1 MSLADIDET
10 RDIDQQRDVIKD
22 TAAMVFAGIS
32 LQLQL
37 ACHLK
42 ILSFFNFMDA
52 AGSDTTLSA
61 IHTFFLA
68 MICFPE
74 VQMKAQAEL
83 DRVVSGRL
91 PDFDD
96 MEELPYLSAI
106 IKEVLRL
113 VALNMKV
120 KMPTINFPLL
130 HSDGNPSRRVVRL
143 YTYQCLRLY

>member
-1 MSLADIDET
+1 MSLAEIDES

-68 MICFPE
+68 MARVCFVDYDE
-74 VQMKAQAEL
+74 
-83 DRVVSGRL
+83 D
-91 PDFDD
+91 
-96 MEELPYLSAI
+96 
-106 IKEVLRL
+106 
-113 VALNMKV
+113 
-120 KMPTINFPLL
+120 
-130 HSDGNPSRRVVRL
+130 
-143 YTYQCLRLY
+143 